1 MRANVTSA
9 FQQHCA
15 SDPKIYSIFYGTI
28 KSMALGGGIDIA
40 YAVCCRMESDCV
52 RVFICDILSFST
64 IFRELHHLLLTIEI
78 ISLSEILLTACY
90 EGGLGF
96 KLGS

>member
-52 RVFICDILSFST
+52 
-64 IFRELHHLLLTIEI
+64 
-78 ISLSEILLTACY
+78 SLFATS
-90 EGGLGF
+90 
-96 KLGS
+96 